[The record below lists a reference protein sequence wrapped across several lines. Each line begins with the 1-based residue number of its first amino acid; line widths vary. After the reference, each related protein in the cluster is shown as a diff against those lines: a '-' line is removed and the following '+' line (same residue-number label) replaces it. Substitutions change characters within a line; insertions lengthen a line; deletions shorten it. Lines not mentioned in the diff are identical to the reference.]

1 MLSFITVCILMF
13 VTPGPAVLS
22 LAGTGAAYG
31 WTKGLNYVAGLWLG
45 HTIVSLAVIS
55 RVATIILAD
64 PIIRG
69 ILFIACASYF
79 GYLGLRIAFAG
90 SKVAFIHMS
99 APTLSTGVILQI
111 LNPKAYAAHTT
122 FFSGFVLYPDNFLA
136 EVLVKLV
143 VMNLLW
149 FSFHFTWLLAGV
161 KLNELNLSA
170 HRQKQINIGMASCL
184 IFVVLISLHSLLNQ

>member
-1 MLSFITVCILMF
+1 
-13 VTPGPAVLS
+13 
-22 LAGTGAAYG
+22 
-31 WTKGLNYVAGLWLG
+31 
-45 HTIVSLAVIS
+45 
-55 RVATIILAD
+55 
-64 PIIRG
+64 
-69 ILFIACASYF
+69 
-79 GYLGLRIAFAG
+79 
-90 SKVAFIHMS
+90 MS

-122 FFSGFVLYPDNFLA
+122 FFSGFILYPDNFVA

-170 HRQKQINIGMASCL
+170 HRQKQINIGMATCL
-184 IFVVLISLHSLLNQ
+184 IFVVLISLQSLLNH